1 MAGRARAEGPVMS
14 RPSDGL
20 ARTLRLCR
28 QPRRCPYPPWR
39 RLPRSRDLR
48 PLAQVQRSRGRYGRA
63 DADHVL
69 KGSSQAQPSGK
80 RVHGLA
86 GEQPPA
92 RWVGA
97 RLKLESDAHRRLL
110 VHTRQ
115 LRRPSGVAASRRHRC
130 FLLAAAAVLFRV
142 RPICFSTRSTA
153 QRLLMCL
160 RNSAGGWVPS
170 GCLASWCA
178 VGLARDPG
186 CRVPVMMAW

>member
-1 MAGRARAEGPVMS
+1 MEADQTTPVRARMAGRARAEGPVMS

-20 ARTLRLCR
+20 AR
-28 QPRRCPYPPWR
+28 
-39 RLPRSRDLR
+39 
-48 PLAQVQRSRGRYGRA
+48 A

-69 KGSSQAQPSGK
+69 KGGSQAQPSGK

-86 GEQPPA
+86 GEQLPA

-170 GCLASWCA
+170 G
-178 VGLARDPG
+178 
-186 CRVPVMMAW
+186 